1 MDAMCTGHL
10 LVAETLIK
18 EHKVGGE
25 GDTIKVKMS
34 LVFLPRGHMQANK
47 ANKICLSQTS
57 KILDKN
63 CFTKKI
69 IVKLSNLIIMGT
81 LKNS

>member
-1 MDAMCTGHL
+1 
-10 LVAETLIK
+10 
-18 EHKVGGE
+18 
-25 GDTIKVKMS
+25 
-34 LVFLPRGHMQANK
+34 MQANK

-57 KILDKN
+57 KIIDKN

>member
-1 MDAMCTGHL
+1 MCTGHL

-18 EHKVGGE
+18 EHKVGE

-34 LVFLPRGHMQANK
+34 LVFLPSGHMQANK
-47 ANKICLSQTS
+47 ANRICLSQTT

-63 CFTKKI
+63 CFTKKNYCQ
-69 IVKLSNLIIMGT
+69 IVKFDNHGHAQKQFNIC
-81 LKNS
+81 

>member
-1 MDAMCTGHL
+1 
-10 LVAETLIK
+10 
-18 EHKVGGE
+18 
-25 GDTIKVKMS
+25 
-34 LVFLPRGHMQANK
+34 MQANK
-47 ANKICLSQTS
+47 ANKICLAQST

-69 IVKLSNLIIMGT
+69 IVKFSNLIVMGT